1 MKTVSIWKL
10 AIHRK
15 DPPTPACYRG
25 VQSTLLSPAWVNG
38 ENHPAPNTEED
49 HGAKAGQS

>member
-10 AIHRK
+10 AIHRG
-15 DPPTPACYRG
+15 TRQLLHVIEG